1 MDVFSMLTQVGSVVG
16 LPAALFLGWMYLSV
30 KDLKKK
36 VDELEAEN
44 KRKDGE
50 LDSKLAALYDKIN
63 AISTDV
69 AYIKGALER
78 KE

>member
-36 VDELEAEN
+36 VEELEAEN